1 MDLRARVSGR
11 LEASETSYPA
21 AGIRV
26 RRALTVPGGD
36 KILGATQNDPE
47 ERRKQP
53 AWAGGERTGP
63 DIYAA
68 RRM

>member
-47 ERRKQP
+47 ERCKQP
-53 AWAGGERTGP
+53 A
-63 DIYAA
+63 
-68 RRM
+68 